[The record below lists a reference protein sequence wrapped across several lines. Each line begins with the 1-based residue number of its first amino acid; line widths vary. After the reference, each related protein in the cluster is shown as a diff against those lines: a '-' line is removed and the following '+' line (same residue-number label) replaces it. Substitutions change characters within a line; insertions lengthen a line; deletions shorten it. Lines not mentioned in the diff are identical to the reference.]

1 MVKVV
6 NTTSN
11 LWVYQYGE
19 GRQDDKLYNII
30 IVA

>member
-6 NTTSN
+6 NTTSCID

-19 GRQDDKLYNII
+19 GRQDHKLYNII
-30 IVA
+30 G